1 MKLWKKMDSPLALI
15 VQGFAAGAI
24 LFFTLQPLAGA
35 DRQPP
40 SAAGEG
46 SVLEGLQI

>member
-1 MKLWKKMDSPLALI
+1 MKLSKKLESPLALI

-40 SAAGEG
+40 SSPSEG
-46 SVLEGLQI
+46 SVLETLRV